1 MADTLFGGTSN
12 NTIGSGN
19 PGADN
24 LSFSTSGLADLV
36 QSIAPAVIGGFQYF
50 NQKDSIK
57 DQQSALTGSY
67 ANAAGRLNEGYDQRQ
82 AISEQGADELIRLLT
97 GGLKDTTNLYRNA
110 AYDYGQSADKNVDE
124 YAAYLDPILRQLTGG
139 LSTSSDL
146 YGAQLGQTEEQT
158 AEELQQ
164 GSDLYGQKLAPY
176 TEAGDEALGIL
187 RGIIGSD
194 PNQLTDEQKYL
205 IKDYIRD
212 MQNNLAY
219 SGLRGAGA
227 AGVAAFN
234 EGLGRT
240 KAQLFQQNQAR
251 RDAATQALNAQGFN
265 ATNSVANNL
274 NALKKSI
281 ADLRYK
287 TGTTQAGNA
296 FNVNSAIANAAY
308 AQGKDVGSK
317 KYDTSQRG
325 TEAIYN
331 TDKGIGQL
339 TDKYYADVGN
349 VTGDRYSNRGDTAM
363 GKAQVDASTGL
374 NTGRVNATTDALL
387 TGLNTN
393 ALDKLGT
400 ILTQKNSAA
409 AKGL

>member
-1 MADTLFGGTSN
+1 MANDTLFGGSSTD
-12 NTIGSGN
+12 TLGSGS
-19 PGADN
+19 PGSDT
-24 LSFSTSGLADLV
+24 LGGLADLV

-50 NQKDSIK
+50 DQKDSLK
-57 DQQSALTGSY
+57 DQQAALNSSY
-67 ANAAGRLNEGYDQRQ
+67 ANAASRLNTGYDQRQ

-97 GGLKDTTNLYRNA
+97 AGLKDTTNLYRNS
-110 AYDYGQSADKNVDE
+110 AYDYAQSADKNVDK

-139 LSTSSDL
+139 LSASSDL
-146 YGAQLGQTEEQT
+146 YGAQLGQTEQQT
-158 AEELQQ
+158 ADRLQE
-164 GSDLYGQKLAPY
+164 GSDLFEQKLAPY
-176 TEAGDEALGIL
+176 TQAGDEALGLL
-187 RGIIGSD
+187 RGIVGSD
-194 PNQLTDEQKYL
+194 PNQLTDDQKYL
-205 IKDYIRD
+205 LKDYIRD
-212 MQNNLAY
+212 IQANLAA

-227 AGVAAFN
+227 SGVAAFN

-240 KAQLFQQNQAR
+240 RAELFKQNQAR
-251 RDAATQALNAQGFN
+251 RDAAISALNNQGYS
-265 ATNSVANNL
+265 ATTNVANNL

-287 TGTTQAGNA
+287 TGSTQAGNA

-308 AQGKDVGSK
+308 AQGKDVGGK
-317 KYDTSQRG
+317 KYDTLQRG
-325 TEAIYN
+325 AEAIYN
-331 TDKGIGQL
+331 TDRGIGQL

-349 VTGDRYSNRGDTAM
+349 VTGDRYSNRGDTVM

-374 NTGRVNATTDALL
+374 NTGRVNASTEALE